1 MNDLDKCRNQLYYIY
16 LFLISHNTIT
26 VPNIAKKSDITVIND
41 LSTENIY
48 SGLLFGKSLFDVL
61 HAYKLR
67 ENARTEEDTVGIK
80 MMIDYS

>member
-1 MNDLDKCRNQLYYIY
+1 MSQSIILY

-26 VPNIAKKSDITVIND
+26 VPNIAKKSDITVINY

-61 HAYKLR
+61 HAYKLG
-67 ENARTEEDTVGIK
+67 ENARTEEDTVDIK

>member
-1 MNDLDKCRNQLYYIY
+1 MSQSIILY
-16 LFLISHNTIT
+16 LFLISHNTII
-26 VPNIAKKSDITVIND
+26 VPNIAKKSDISVIND

-80 MMIDYS
+80 MMIYYS